1 MFIDTSKN
9 SSFSVQL
16 GERLGHFGTTN
27 DLFSSHFDFKSLLFE
42 NDFKAIFPELFLVTV
57 TLSLLLYGVILST
70 SSQYPLLIGNLTF
83 LSLLSL
89 LFVLLLI
96 QNSPLQHGFIFYNT
110 LYIDSTTL
118 FTKSIVCWAAFFSS
132 LISINYLKVEGL
144 NGFEFVILVLLSLS
158 SMLFLIMSADFL
170 SMYLGIEFQSL
181 CFYVMAALKR
191 DSEFSTEA
199 GLKYFLLGAFSSA
212 LLLFGITLIYGFTGT
227 TSFSDLSKLFS
238 ALSNP
243 SAVEG
248 SLEVFSSNTLSLMNS
263 NEKVDVGFGLHN
275 HSTCLLGMVLITVG
289 FLFKLTAFPFHMWAP
304 DVYEGAPTPVTAFFS
319 IVPKVAVLTVFVNLY
334 LVGFYDLSVSWQ
346 KILVFSSLGSMI
358 LGSLAAM
365 SQNKIKRLLA
375 YSSIG
380 HVGYLLVGLCS
391 STVEG
396 IQALFIYLFIY
407 LVMTIN
413 IFCIILLPI
422 KRISRNKNSTGTFA
436 GFRFPSRVDSSQ
448 KEISETSSTPFKEEK
463 TLKKTN
469 GNQDRSIDGVSLY
482 KEQKANSNL
491 LTLKEKGGGD
501 LYSGSDRIKYTTDL
515 AYMANSHPLI
525 ALNLTLTM
533 FSIAGIPP
541 LAGFY
546 SKAYL
551 FFAALSSSQFL
562 LAVVGVLTSVVSCF
576 YYIRIVQIMYFVVPR
591 TWLTFTQISKES
603 AFTLGICFFFL
614 LLFVI
619 YPFPLYLA
627 AHKVALT
634 LSY

>member
-9 SSFSVQL
+9 SSFSTQL
-16 GERLGHFGTTN
+16 GERLGHFDTTN

-42 NDFKAIFPELFLVTV
+42 NDFKAIFPELFLITV

-70 SSQYPLLIGNLTF
+70 SSKYPLLVGNLTF
-83 LSLLSL
+83 LSLLAL
-89 LFVLLLI
+89 LFVPLLT
-96 QNSPLQHGFIFYNT
+96 QNNPLQHGFIFYNT

-132 LISINYLKVEGL
+132 LISINYLKLEGL

-238 ALSNP
+238 VLSNP
-243 SAVEG
+243 SVVDTFHSSVE
-248 SLEVFSSNTLSLMNS
+248 SFSSNKEHTEHTLGILSTIGY
-263 NEKVDVGFGLHN
+263 NEKVDLGFGLHN

-334 LVGFYDLSVSWQ
+334 LIGFYDLSVSWQ

-380 HVGYLLVGLCS
+380 HVGYLLIGLCS

-413 IFCIILLPI
+413 IFCIVLLPV
-422 KRISRNKNSTGTFA
+422 KRISRNRNTTETFY
-436 GFRFPSRVDSSQ
+436 RFSLSSPTQ
-448 KEISETSSTPFKEEK
+448 SSLSSSPQTLIKENRDVSVEK
-463 TLKKTN
+463 
-469 GNQDRSIDGVSLY
+469 GSLY
-482 KEQKANSNL
+482 KANPSPKN
-491 LTLKEKGGGD
+491 ENPGQGD
-501 LYSGSDRIKYTTDL
+501 LYLGSDRIKYTTDL
-515 AYMANSHPLI
+515 AFMANSHPLI

-603 AFTLGICFFFL
+603 AFTLAICFFFI

-619 YPFPLYLA
+619 YPFPLYLV